1 VAAARKLCVHLLKNN
16 QKLSKKPNHR
26 SGSKS
31 IIRLAQAHT
40 PSKRADHLTLAML
53 REM

>member
-16 QKLSKKPNHR
+16 QRSSKKPNRH
-26 SGSKS
+26 SGRS

-40 PSKRADHLTLAML
+40 PSKRADYLTLAML